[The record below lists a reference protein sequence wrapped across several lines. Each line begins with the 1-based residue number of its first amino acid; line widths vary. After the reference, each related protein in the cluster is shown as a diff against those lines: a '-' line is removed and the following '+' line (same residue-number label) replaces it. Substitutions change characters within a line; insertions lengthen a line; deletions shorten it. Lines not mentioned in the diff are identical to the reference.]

1 VPSKDYSRWPPCF
14 AAFLSEGRQTETEQQ
29 NKKKTMKTYTIQKSG
44 LQSRSEQLNKA
55 YAKHRANR
63 ELPMQSVLNFLKTR
77 LPQQYQLAEIVG
89 KWVWLEFPKRR
100 TIANALWYMG
110 FHWNQR
116 RNVWQHPCG
125 ACAPFASHPQDP
137 RIKYGSYFAAERFS

>member
-1 VPSKDYSRWPPCF
+1 MPSKDYSRWPPCF